1 VDIGCG
7 IGYFTISMARLVGP
21 AGSVTAVD
29 LQPEMLAGVER
40 RAEKVGVRERIR
52 LHQADASSLSLGDLR
67 PRSVQPGDL
76 QPADLRSGGG
86 FDFAL
91 TFWMVHEVPDQ
102 PGLFRQIREVLRP
115 GGHLLLVEPMVHV
128 PRRAY
133 ITTVATAEQAGFVR
147 ERAVRVAFSRGGL
160 FTTGGAR
167 Y

>member
-1 VDIGCG
+1 
-7 IGYFTISMARLVGP
+7 M
-21 AGSVTAVD
+21 
-29 LQPEMLAGVER
+29 
-40 RAEKVGVRERIR
+40 
-52 LHQADASSLSLGDLR
+52 
-67 PRSVQPGDL
+67 QPGDL

-91 TFWMVHEVPDQ
+91 TFWMVHEVSDQ